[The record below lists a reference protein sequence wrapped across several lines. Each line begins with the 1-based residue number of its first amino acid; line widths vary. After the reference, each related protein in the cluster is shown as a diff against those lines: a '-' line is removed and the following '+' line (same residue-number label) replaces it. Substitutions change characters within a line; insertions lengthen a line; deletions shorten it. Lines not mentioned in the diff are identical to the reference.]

1 MILASLFEGL
11 DLLDLW
17 HLYGQIKRVSDVRKI
32 SISKVSRCSRA
43 FLDDLGLHPSEGRGA
58 PDPQLLRHSGSL
70 AMLRRAFQEWRIER
84 GCLKV
89 LPTFSASVALRE
101 LTQQL
106 DVLPDV
112 FLSAEQIAD
121 HLLERRIDLI
131 LSSSLDLAGELIQ
144 EAQSDA
150 DSPFLA
156 IPLFEDPVLL
166 ALNPAHPLAGLR
178 AAASDD
184 CRCFPSAGYPDGIAR
199 LAAEALRARGLW
211 RLAARRQNFDASE
224 WMLSLR
230 SPTGLCYQAAFLSQL
245 LPETRELHVMPFAQP
260 LYQTNCVLML
270 RELAARPA
278 LEAVLDQIRS
288 CAFRSLLHCHH
299 EINRC

>member
-17 HLYGQIKRVSDVRKI
+17 HLYGRIKRVSDVRKI
-32 SISKVSRCSRA
+32 SISKVSRCSRT
-43 FLDDLGLHPSEGRGA
+43 FQDDLGLHPSEGRGA

-70 AMLRRAFQEWRIER
+70 AMLRRAFQE
-84 GCLKV
+84 
-89 LPTFSASVALRE
+89 
-101 LTQQL
+101 
-106 DVLPDV
+106 
-112 FLSAEQIAD
+112 
-121 HLLERRIDLI
+121 
-131 LSSSLDLAGELIQ
+131 
-144 EAQSDA
+144 AQSDA

-166 ALNPAHPLAGLR
+166 ALNPAHPLAVLR

-230 SPTGLCYQAAFLSQL
+230 SPTGLCYKAAFLSQL

-270 RELAARPA
+270 RELAALPA
-278 LEAVLDQIRS
+278 LEAVLDQIRA

-299 EINRC
+299 EINCC